1 MSEGLSL
8 EAFGCRS
15 VQAVYLTVAP
25 GQCVGLSGPSGSGK
39 SLFLRALADLDPHEG
54 RMALDGMAAEAMPA
68 HQWRRQVGLLPA
80 ESAWW
85 FDTVGQHCDAWPLDA
100 LRQLG
105 FTPEVLGWSVT
116 RLSSGERQRLSLL
129 RLLARSPRIL
139 LLDEP
144 TANLDVQNTE
154 RVEQLLGAF
163 RAAHQAGIIWVS
175 HDTAQLKRCCNPIYV
190 LRERQLSPW
199 YVGDPDPGITVGQVT
214 L

>member
-1 MSEGLSL
+1 MSHGLKL

-15 VQAVYLTVAP
+15 VQEVNLLVAP
-25 GQCVGLSGPSGSGK
+25 GQVVGLTGPSGSGK

-54 RMALDGMAAEAMPA
+54 RMTLDGVAAETVPA

-85 FDTVGQHCDAWPLDA
+85 FDIVGPHCDSWPLDA
-100 LRQLG
+100 LQYLG
-105 FTPEVLGWSVT
+105 FSADVLGWPVS

-144 TANLDVQNTE
+144 TANLDPRNTD
-154 RVEQLLGAF
+154 RVEQLLQRF
-163 RAAHQAGIIWVS
+163 KTKYQPGIVWVG
-175 HDTAQLKRCCNPIYV
+175 HDMAQLKRCCDPIYV
-190 LRERQLSPW
+190 LRERRFLPW
-199 YVGDPDPGITVGQVT
+199 DARYQELLDPIGQVNA
-214 L
+214 